1 MESFQE
7 TAEDVSTAVMAR
19 KEHDHQVVATG
30 HVTVRFDAGCTL
42 CVTLAEFMR
51 ARVDS
56 EVMTFAASGSANP
69 EQLVI
74 EFIQENET
82 RQLSGHQAW
91 LWLLEHHPSL
101 SEFNWIAQ
109 KLGIAAVSSHVM
121 MRGADLLRRL
131 CFRCR

>member
-7 TAEDVSTAVMAR
+7 TAEEVSTAVMAR

-30 HVTVRFDAGCTL
+30 QVTVRFDAGCAL
-42 CVTLAEFMR
+42 CVTLSGFMR
-51 ARVDS
+51 ARVEP
-56 EVMTFAASGSANP
+56 EVMTFAASQSTNPQHLVVEFMHGSEAT
-69 EQLVI
+69 E
-74 EFIQENET
+74 
-82 RQLSGHQAW
+82 LSGHQAW
-91 LWLLEHHPSL
+91 LWLLENHPSL

-109 KLGIAAVSSHVM
+109 KLGITTQTSQVM

>member
-1 MESFQE
+1 MESFKE
-7 TAEDVSTAVMAR
+7 TAEDVSTALVAR
-19 KEHDHQVVATG
+19 KVHDQRVIGTSQ
-30 HVTVRFDAGCTL
+30 VTVRFDAGCAL
-42 CVTLAEFMR
+42 CVTLSEFMR
-51 ARVDS
+51 ARVDP
-56 EVMTFAASGSANP
+56 EVMTFAASRSANP

>member
-7 TAEDVSTAVMAR
+7 TAGDVSTGVSAR
-19 KEHDHQVVATG
+19 KVHDQQPVRTAQ
-30 HVTVRFDAGCTL
+30 VTVRFDAGCAL
-42 CVTLAEFMR
+42 CVTLSEFMR
-51 ARVDS
+51 ARVDP
-56 EVMTFAASGSANP
+56 EVMTFVASSSANP

-74 EFIQENET
+74 EFMQENET
-82 RQLSGHQAW
+82 WQLSGHQAW
-91 LWLLEHHPSL
+91 LWLLEHHPLL